1 MSTPTHARRG
11 RPAPSRGSD
20 PPAHAGTV
28 AEVLNEIEAATD
40 RRTRRAML
48 PERNLVA
55 ALITLDRDRA
65 AEVLSLVTTA
75 DFEDHLS
82 AVIAALI
89 RVIACERGEPPSPQ
103 AVFAL
108 TRSLGPKLTEF
119 HVSENRIAQ
128 ELTEVYTLG
137 LPITVWSSA
146 RQVVEDSYRRRLGAG
161 FTRGKQMCDTYAD
174 IPAIEA
180 HITEAREPLL
190 AHRER
195 LITLTHR
202 AATNTP

>member
-89 RVIACERGEPPSPQ
+89 RVIACERGEPPVHKPCSHSP
-103 AVFAL
+103 AVSAPSSPSS
-108 TRSLGPKLTEF
+108 T
-119 HVSENRIAQ
+119 
-128 ELTEVYTLG
+128 
-137 LPITVWSSA
+137 SA
-146 RQVVEDSYRRRLGAG
+146 RTASHRSSPRSTPSGYRSPYG
-161 FTRGKQMCDTYAD
+161 
-174 IPAIEA
+174 PAPA
-180 HITEAREPLL
+180 KSSKTP
-190 AHRER
+190 
-195 LITLTHR
+195 T
-202 AATNTP
+202 AAA